1 MNRLNTEKQQIEAS
15 IMKLR
20 QDQANAERTLAQ
32 EEATLNSYMT
42 FGAMVNYDQY
52 VNLIVVPPRDPLLI
66 FGLTVIGFLPP
77 ICFGSVAAA
86 KAELPDDSSYILFIG
101 KCIKSYP
108 SYSEMQFRKEK

>member
-66 FGLTVIGFLPP
+66 FGLSVIGFLPP
-77 ICFGSVAAA
+77 ICFWICCCCKGKTSRRL
-86 KAELPDDSSYILFIG
+86 ELYCSLG
-101 KCIKSYP
+101 NV
-108 SYSEMQFRKEK
+108 